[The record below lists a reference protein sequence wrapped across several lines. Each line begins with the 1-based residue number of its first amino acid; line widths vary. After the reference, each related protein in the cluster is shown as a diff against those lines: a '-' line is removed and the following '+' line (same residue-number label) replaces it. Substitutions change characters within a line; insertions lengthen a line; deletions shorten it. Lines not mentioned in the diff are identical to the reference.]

1 MKISEA
7 IERQPEPLR
16 TQMTEMFRLFPK
28 DESVMLRTMK
38 TGSVFIREDT
48 PSVTVFVLLSGRVAA
63 FWNQPGQ
70 SQFLAMHDTPLTVLG
85 DLAPLGGVPYHTT
98 SMRTY
103 TKTSFLTMRKDT
115 FLRWTEIDI
124 ALYRRLVLHNLNMLI
139 YQAMHSRSASGQ
151 PTRQR
156 IIEYL
161 RWYYEVESK
170 DGVTAVLLRKTR
182 EEITEDLG
190 HISLRTLNRYIA
202 ELEEAGLFTIVRG
215 KIQITQKQYEKIV
228 QFEKQ

>member
-28 DESVMLRTMK
+28 DENVMLRTMK
-38 TGSVFIREDT
+38 SGAVFIQEDT
-48 PSVTVFVLLSGRVAA
+48 PSVTVYVLLSGRVAA

-70 SQFLAMHDTPLTVLG
+70 SQFLAMHDAPLTVLG
-85 DLAPLGGVPYHTT
+85 DLAPLGNIPYHTT

-103 TKTSFLTMRKDT
+103 TKTYFLTMRRDT
-115 FLRWTEIDI
+115 FLRCTDIDNT
-124 ALYRRLVLHNLNMLI
+124 LYRRLVLHNLNMLMK
-139 YQAMHSRSASGQ
+139 QAAHSRSASSQ
-151 PTRQR
+151 PTHQR
-156 IIEYL
+156 ILEYL
-161 RWYYEVESK
+161 RWFYEVERK
-170 DGVTAVLLRKTR
+170 DSGSAVLIRKTR

-190 HISLRTLNRYIA
+190 HISLRTLNRHIS
-202 ELEEAGLFTIVRG
+202 EMEDMGLFTIVRG